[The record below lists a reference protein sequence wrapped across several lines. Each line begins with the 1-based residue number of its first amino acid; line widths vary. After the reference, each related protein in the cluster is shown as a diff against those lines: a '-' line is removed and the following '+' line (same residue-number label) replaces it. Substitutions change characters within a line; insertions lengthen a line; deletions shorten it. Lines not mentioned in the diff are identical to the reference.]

1 MSYLQIELGGKLRG
15 LKFNMIAIEEIA
27 KQNTTDSKYG
37 FIYSMIYGGMYGCSV
52 VKKEEIDYTYEDVS
66 EWVDAME
73 NQEEIVAKVTAT
85 LTETQNWKRVLNKQE
100 TPENEEDKK
109 KV

>member
-15 LKFNMIAIEEIA
+15 LKFNMVAIEEIA
-27 KQNTTDSKYG
+27 KQNTTGSNFG

-73 NQEEIVAKVTAT
+73 NREEIVAKITAT
-85 LTETQNWKRVLNKQE
+85 LTETQNWKSIINKE
-100 TPENEEDKK
+100 EAEVNEEDKK